1 MLRRSVTI
9 LLVTMSLACAR
20 GPDTPVA
27 GSAGAHQ
34 FFNAGLDTL
43 DRSLASLAVALD
55 TADSTTAEARSAFRT
70 ARRGFKRIEALLTY
84 YIPVATGTINGPRME
99 GDDDDPDPPPKSAP
113 IGFQVIEDAL
123 FAGSVPMQQAR
134 AELAAMRRTMRSL
147 QSVAA
152 GNPIEPRAA
161 LDAARLQLARVATL
175 SVAGIDAEASGDAL
189 LEAAESL
196 EGTNDLLLTF
206 LQDPATRDSVDLS
219 LRKAAAELRAAPD
232 FNAFD
237 RLHFIVASVLP
248 AGRALIAA
256 QAEAGVPD
264 QGVRRFWRETA
275 GTPFEADAFSA
286 HAFPPAYAVTPT
298 REIEA
303 LGRRLFGDPRLSGNG
318 TRSCATCH
326 QPSRAFMDGMAR
338 PVAMRH
344 DLTVSR
350 NTPTLLNVAMQ
361 PAFFADD
368 RALSLEDQVATV
380 LASEAE
386 MGSSAEEAAGRLS
399 ADPACRDAF
408 ARAFPDRA
416 DSTVTGMQVRQVVAA
431 YLRTLVALDSRFDRA
446 VRGDTLAL
454 TMEERSGFNVF
465 MGKGRCGTCHFTP
478 LFNGLTPPFYRTSEA
493 EIIGVP
499 AGPDLDHA
507 ELDPDI
513 GRANVEETPLNRFAF
528 KVTSLRNVALTA
540 PNMHN
545 GVFRTLEDVIAFY
558 DRGGG
563 AGIGL
568 DLPFQ
573 SLPAARL
580 NLTPEEKRALVA
592 FLGSLTDTIPRAV
605 RDVR

>member
-1 MLRRSVTI
+1 MTGSLTVVHDRDPHLIEATMLRRSVTI

-344 DLTVSR
+344 DLTVRR

-386 MGSSAEEAAGRLS
+386 MEVPPRRPQGGSAPIQPVAMRSRVRSRTVRTAPSPGCRYARSWPPISARWWPSTPALIARCAATRWHSPWRNDPGSMSSWGR
-399 ADPACRDAF
+399 AVA
-408 ARAFPDRA
+408 ARAISHRC
-416 DSTVTGMQVRQVVAA
+416 SAA
-431 YLRTLVALDSRFDRA
+431 
-446 VRGDTLAL
+446 
-454 TMEERSGFNVF
+454 
-465 MGKGRCGTCHFTP
+465 
-478 LFNGLTPPFYRTSEA
+478 
-493 EIIGVP
+493 
-499 AGPDLDHA
+499 
-507 ELDPDI
+507 
-513 GRANVEETPLNRFAF
+513 
-528 KVTSLRNVALTA
+528 
-540 PNMHN
+540 
-545 GVFRTLEDVIAFY
+545 
-558 DRGGG
+558 
-563 AGIGL
+563 
-568 DLPFQ
+568 
-573 SLPAARL
+573 
-580 NLTPEEKRALVA
+580 
-592 FLGSLTDTIPRAV
+592 
-605 RDVR
+605 